1 MTLRYLS
8 LAPAPLE
15 EACARVGQPGYTER
29 SNHECWI
36 FQRMLERRFPAPND
50 HVQLV
55 VRCFPQLSGTYY
67 REVEVCFDDQD
78 EAACEYAYRLERE
91 TPGKWDAIALYE
103 LLWLER
109 KERFSLALVRGEI
122 AEMPVQYRP
131 ADFPPLPADK
141 TLPEL
146 CRLFPL

>member
-29 SNHECWI
+29 SNHECRI

-50 HVQLV
+50 HVQFV
-55 VRCFPQLSGTYY
+55 VRCFPHPSGTC
-67 REVEVCFDDQD
+67 RKVEVCFDDQD
-78 EAACEYAYRLERE
+78 EAAREYAYRLKHE

-103 LLWLER
+103 LLWLGR
-109 KERFSLALVRGEI
+109 VHTTVTHRRSRRNG
-122 AEMPVQYRP
+122 
-131 ADFPPLPADK
+131 
-141 TLPEL
+141 
-146 CRLFPL
+146 